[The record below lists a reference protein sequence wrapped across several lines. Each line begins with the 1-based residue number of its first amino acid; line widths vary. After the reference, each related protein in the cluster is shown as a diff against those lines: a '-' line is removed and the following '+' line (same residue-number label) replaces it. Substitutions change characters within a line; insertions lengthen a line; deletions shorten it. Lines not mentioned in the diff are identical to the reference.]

1 MTFKE
6 QNPIYMQIAER
17 ICDEILRGVYP
28 ESERLPSVREYAA
41 QVEVN
46 VNTVVRSYDWLSQN
60 DIIFNK
66 RGLGY
71 FVSPGAIGRIAEV
84 RRDDFFRVQVP
95 ELLQRMHTLG
105 ISEKELLERFHA
117 SSGYAETCEQSETTQ
132 QTI

>member
-17 ICDEILRGVYP
+17 ICDEILQGVYA

-46 VNTVVRSYDWLSQN
+46 VNTLVRSYDWLSQKG
-60 DIIFNK
+60 IIFNR

-71 FVSPGAIGRIAEV
+71 YVSAGAAARIADV
-84 RRDDFFRVQVP
+84 RREQFFSEQLP
-95 ELLQRMHTLG
+95 EMVRTIRTLDIPLQRVTNEMNKIL
-105 ISEKELLERFHA
+105 
-117 SSGYAETCEQSETTQ
+117 Q
-132 QTI
+132 QA